1 FADALDLLAA
11 DVAAGQG
18 EEARKL
24 FKEAFHGREQRQLG
38 LYVLLAAA
46 GQNLDSQNLDVL
58 AEHPDEPLAQYLALH
73 SSPVLRKHASQG
85 AVLGA
90 QWGEGFLQQLA
101 VSHALLQRWLDPRAL
116 GTNSARRRAEFQR
129 AAEHVRRHRN
139 SPFGWALLSLMQ
151 AAISREEPDND

>member
-1 FADALDLLAA
+1 LRVCFGEDGSVKVLDDKGKESAARKGTLQAAREPALKPDVGKLVVLSLPYRSREHVLTARKIKGRAYNTLSFADALDRLAA
-11 DVAAGQG
+11 DVAGGEG

-73 SSPVLRKHASQG
+73 SSPVLR
-85 AVLGA
+85 
-90 QWGEGFLQQLA
+90 
-101 VSHALLQRWLDPRAL
+101 
-116 GTNSARRRAEFQR
+116 
-129 AAEHVRRHRN
+129 
-139 SPFGWALLSLMQ
+139 
-151 AAISREEPDND
+151 